1 MKYLHYVYQK
11 YVVGLEAKGII
22 KTEKLANPWS
32 ISLANPTFTFSIV
45 VWQKFCRQ
53 GAKNLQTIL
62 LHLGRMKMHHKNRE
76 ADKTLLY
83 FLCKSYFHFLPC
95 CLRCY
100 RNSVARVQKILAQ
113 HLQEILLHLGQIKM
127 HRKNRE
133 LGKSLK
139 AVSWASN
146 SKLLFPTKQDF
157 SSFFVFFFFNLSFLN
172 KIAGPLSPMG
182 PI

>member
-22 KTEKLANPWS
+22 KTEKLANP
-32 ISLANPTFTFSIV
+32 TFTFSIV
-45 VWQKFCRQ
+45 VWQKFCGQ

-76 ADKTLLY
+76 AGKSLLY

-113 HLQEILLHLGQIKM
+113 HLQEILLHLGQMKM

-139 AVSWASN
+139 VVSLASN

-182 PI
+182 PT